1 MTTIAAPLNP
11 VEELQQRFSE
21 DVLNVREFRGET
33 TVIVAPAALA
43 KIMQYLRDTAGLIYN
58 YLSDISAVDYWEPYG
73 TYSER
78 HETYGGDNAAL
89 YSPDP
94 TQPGSEAQSG
104 NIERPERFAV
114 SYHIYSLLYNRR
126 LRIKVFVNEDDPVV
140 PTVTN
145 VWPAANWLER
155 EVHDMMGIRFD
166 GHPDLRR
173 LLMPD
178 DWQGYPH
185 RRDYPLGY
193 EQVQFSFNVEEILKH
208 KPFADSE

>member
-11 VEELQQRFSE
+11 VEQLQQHFAE
-21 DVLNVREFRGET
+21 GVVNVREFRGET
-33 TVIVAPAALA
+33 TVIVTPAALPN
-43 KIMQYLRDTAGLIYN
+43 IMQYLRDTAGLIYN

-73 TYSER
+73 GYGER

-94 TQPGSEAQSG
+94 TKPGSETQSG
-104 NIERPERFAV
+104 HIERPERFAV

-126 LRIKVFVNEDDPVV
+126 LRIKVFVNEDEPVV

-155 EVHDMMGIRFD
+155 EINDMMGIRFE
-166 GHPDLRR
+166 GHPDMRR

-178 DWQGYPH
+178 DWQGHPH

-193 EQVQFSFNVEEILKH
+193 ETIQFSFNVEDILKH
-208 KPFADSE
+208 KPFAKGE